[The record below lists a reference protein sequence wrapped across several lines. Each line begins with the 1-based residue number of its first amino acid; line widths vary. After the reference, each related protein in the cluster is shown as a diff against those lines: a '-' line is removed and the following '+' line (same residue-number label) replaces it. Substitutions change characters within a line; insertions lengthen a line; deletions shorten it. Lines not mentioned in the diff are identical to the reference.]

1 MIWYL
6 KDLDHKLLR
15 HQYKLLRVFSNQ
27 WWNDEFSFIISVTQF
42 RLVFAHLNW
51 HRCNLLLCLIN
62 TRWTTLG
69 NRLVRLYIYT
79 IQHTPELSRIVNYYV
94 PAWLDSRVTR
104 FAWMD
109 LETCICD
116 IFTAKVTELT
126 KKSFRCDK
134 ENHIFIQK
142 IIVILTKVK

>member
-79 IQHTPELSRIVNYYV
+79 IQHTPELSRFYCQLLRTSLVRFKSNPICMDGPRNVHLRYLYCE
-94 PAWLDSRVTR
+94 SYRVDQEVFSMR
-104 FAWMD
+104 
-109 LETCICD
+109 
-116 IFTAKVTELT
+116 
-126 KKSFRCDK
+126 
-134 ENHIFIQK
+134 
-142 IIVILTKVK
+142 